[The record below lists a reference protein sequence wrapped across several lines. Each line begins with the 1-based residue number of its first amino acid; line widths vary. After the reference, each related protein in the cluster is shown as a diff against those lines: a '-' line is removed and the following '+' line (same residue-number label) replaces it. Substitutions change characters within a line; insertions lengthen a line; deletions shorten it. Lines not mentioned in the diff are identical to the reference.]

1 MRLFLIPAL
10 IGCLALPALAFD
22 PAQMTDTERAAFR
35 EEVRAYLMENPQ
47 VILDAVQVL
56 EDTKTQA
63 SFTADRELV
72 QTHATALFDDPQA
85 WVGGNPDGD
94 ITIVEFMDYRCGY
107 CRKAHAEVEELL
119 KSDGNIRFI
128 VKDYPILGDESLLAA
143 RFAIAAHQIGG
154 DDIYKA
160 AHDALI
166 TLRGDVTQD
175 VLGRLATTL
184 GLDPAAVGAKM
195 ATAEVTALIDANHTL
210 GAAMQVNGTPTFIIG
225 GQVLR
230 GYAPLDAMRAIVS
243 DERAG

>member
-22 PAQMTDTERAAFR
+22 PAQMTGTERAAFR

-56 EDTKTQA
+56 EDTKTEA
-63 SFTADRELV
+63 SVIADRELV
-72 QTHATALFDDPQA
+72 QTHAAALFDDPQT

-184 GLDPAAVGAKM
+184 GLDPAAVGEKM

-210 GAAMQVNGTPTFIIG
+210 GAAMQVNGTPTFVIG
-225 GQVLR
+225 GQVVR
-230 GYAPLDAMRAIVS
+230 GYVPIDAMRAIVS